1 MINMKG
7 ALCLA
12 LSIAASYV
20 HAAGAEEPASLP
32 AGLEAIRASA
42 RGGDYGAQRNLAF
55 TYATGG
61 SELKGKRYPVAG
73 CAWYMSI
80 PYLHPKKFD
89 GGDAGNTMV
98 YCGRLSPDDYDAAL
112 RQSVS
117 LVESLRLRAT
127 ASR

>member
-1 MINMKG
+1 MIKLKA
-7 ALCLA
+7 ALGLVLA
-12 LSIAASYV
+12 IAAIHV
-20 HAAGAEEPASLP
+20 HAAGPIEPATLPSSL
-32 AGLEAIRASA
+32 EVIRTSA
-42 RGGDYGAQRNLAF
+42 RSGDYGAQRNLAF

-61 SELKGKRYPVAG
+61 SELKGKKYPVAG

-89 GGDAGNTMV
+89 AGDAGNSML

-117 LVESLRLRAT
+117 LVESFRARAT